1 LIDKHG
7 GEIMALLTNDR
18 SGPSYLAVK
27 MIIDKRLHPFMLFMR
42 DPVASWDVSDEVN
55 QELASLSEAILA
67 ELEEPESDWPQI
79 DKAKVGWLKLYN
91 PVCRGRNCHLLANY
105 AGAIHHILG
114 LVSFP

>member
-1 LIDKHG
+1 
-7 GEIMALLTNDR
+7 MALLTNDR
-18 SGPSYLAVK
+18 SGPGYLAVE
-27 MIIDKRLHPFMLFMR
+27 MIIDKRLQPFMLFMR

-55 QELASLSEAILA
+55 QELASLSEALLA
-67 ELEEPESDWPQI
+67 ELEEPESDWPQIGKDWPQI